1 MTKETI
7 TSMTTTTTDL
17 ARPRVRP
24 LAASLAA
31 PCLAALLALAAA
43 TPARA
48 DLGFEPGSV
57 QLTTSTTQA
66 GGHPDVT
73 TAFSFKTFVDAQNHT
88 VTDGNVKDI
97 QVRLPAGL
105 IGDATAMGRCHRDQL
120 LDGRCPIDSQVG
132 ISTITLD
139 AGQGVVDAHDIPVYN
154 MDPSP
159 GEPATLAQPIQEKI
173 LVPWIEIH
181 VRTGDD
187 YGVTAEL
194 RNLTTSGKTLR
205 AATLTLWGVP
215 ADPSHDGWRAFVP
228 FAAGTGAT
236 SEGVFGASSSADRRP
251 FMINP
256 TACGASLA
264 TTMRAS
270 SWQHPGVFDTA
281 TVTSPA
287 MTRCDRLRFDP
298 SLSVQPQS
306 TQADS
311 PSGYTVDLK
320 VPQNDNPDGL
330 ATATLRKATVALP
343 AGVSVDPSSADGLAA
358 CTPTQIGWL
367 GDSPTHFNADEPRCP
382 DASKIGTVEIATPLL
397 PDHLTGSI
405 YLAKQNDNPFG
416 SLFAIY
422 LVAEADGVLVKLPG
436 KVEPDAVTGQ
446 LKTTFDDN
454 PQLPFSEL
462 TLRFKG
468 GPRAALANPPSCGTF
483 TTTSELTPWSAPD
496 SGPAATPSDS
506 FDITTGCSNLFA
518 PRLSAGVLD
527 PTAGASSPFVFRLTR
542 DDGNQTLSQ
551 IRDVRLPAGLLA
563 SIKGV
568 PLCGD
573 ADAAAGT
580 CDAGS
585 QIGEVTT
592 GAGPGSQ
599 PFYLPGKV
607 FLTTGYKGA
616 PYGLSILVPAIA
628 GPFDLGNVVVRA
640 AVNVDP
646 TTAALS
652 VDADP
657 LPTII
662 DGIPLRLRDIALNIN
677 RPGFMRN
684 PTNCEPA
691 QISANAM
698 STAGT
703 LAAVSNR
710 FRVGHCAA
718 LGFSPRLRMK
728 LTGRGQT
735 TDGRHPAL
743 SATVTQPDGQANLQY
758 VRVKLPLSLAL
769 DPNNSQHVCGYQAG
783 LQDQCPADTIV
794 GHATAVSPLL
804 NRPLTGPVY
813 LVQGIRFDAS
823 GQQRRT
829 LPTLLVPLRGE
840 LAIDLRAQSSVAHG
854 KLVTTF
860 GSIPDAQISSFNLT
874 INGGRKGI
882 LVVTHN
888 QNLCAKKQVSRI
900 AERGQ
905 NGKVR
910 HLDARMQTP
919 CPSKHKSTK
928 KT

>member
-1 MTKETI
+1 MTKEAI
-7 TSMTTTTTDL
+7 TSMTTTTTTDL
-17 ARPRVRP
+17 VRPRTRRV
-24 LAASLAA
+24 AAWLAA
-31 PCLAALLALAAA
+31 PCLAVLLGLAA

-57 QLTTSTTQA
+57 QLTTSTIQA

-97 QVRLPAGL
+97 QVQLPAGV
-105 IGDATAMGRCHRDQL
+105 IGNATAMGRCHRDQL

-132 ISTITLD
+132 IGTITLD
-139 AGQGVVDAHDIPVYN
+139 GGHGVVDAHDIPVYN
-154 MDPSP
+154 IDPAA
-159 GEPATLAQPIQEKI
+159 GEPATLAQPIYPGA
-173 LVPWIEIH
+173 LVPLIEIH

-187 YGVTAEL
+187 YGITAEL
-194 RNLTTSGKTLR
+194 RNLQTSGKTLR

-215 ADPSHDGWRAFVP
+215 ADPSHDGWRGFVP
-228 FAAGTGAT
+228 FT
-236 SEGVFGASSSADRRP
+236 EGVFGASSSADRRP

-256 TACGASLA
+256 TACGAPLT
-264 TTMRAS
+264 TTMRAD

-287 MTRCDRLRFDP
+287 ITRCDRLRFDP

-306 TQADS
+306 SQADS

-367 GDSPTHFNADEPRCP
+367 GDSPTHFSGDEPSCP

-422 LVAEADGVLVKLPG
+422 IVAEADGVLVKLPG
-436 KVEPDAVTGQ
+436 KVDPDAVTGQ

-468 GPRAALANPPSCGTF
+468 GPRAALANPPSCGTY

-496 SGPAATPSDS
+496 SGRAPTPSDS
-506 FDITTGCSNLFA
+506 FQITSGCSGGFA
-518 PRLSAGVLD
+518 PGFSAGVTD
-527 PTAGASSPFVFRLTR
+527 PMAGGSSPFVFRLTR
-542 DDGNQTLSQ
+542 ADGDQFLAG
-551 IRDVRLPAGLLA
+551 IADVHLPAGLLA
-563 SIKGV
+563 SIRGV
-568 PLCGD
+568 PLCGN
-573 ADAAAGT
+573 AEAAAGT

-592 GAGPGSQ
+592 GAGPGSH
-599 PFYLPGKV
+599 PFFLPGKV

-616 PYGLSILVPAIA
+616 PYGLSIVVPAVA
-628 GPFDLGNVVVRA
+628 GPFDLGTVVVRA

-646 TTAALS
+646 TSAALS
-652 VDADP
+652 VDTDP
-657 LPTII
+657 LPTIL

-684 PTNCEPA
+684 PTNCTPA
-691 QISANAM
+691 RLTANAV
-698 STAGT
+698 STTGT
-703 LAAVSNR
+703 VAALSNR
-710 FRVGHCAA
+710 FQVGGCAG
-718 LGFSPRLRMK
+718 LEFSPRLAMR
-728 LTGRGQT
+728 LTGKGQT
-735 TDGRHPAL
+735 TDGKHPAL
-743 SATVTQPDGQANLQY
+743 NVTVTQPGGQANLRSAT
-758 VRVKLPLSLAL
+758 VALPLSLAL
-769 DPNNSQHVCGYQAG
+769 DPDNSQVVCDYNAG
-783 LQDQCPADTIV
+783 LRAQCPANTIV
-794 GHATAVSPLL
+794 GQATAVSPLL

-813 LVQGIRFDAS
+813 LVQGIRLDSS
-823 GQQRRT
+823 GRQRKT

-840 LAIDLRAQSSVAHG
+840 LAIDLRAHTAVVNN

-860 GSIPDAQISSFNLT
+860 PAIPDAQISSFKLT
-874 INGGRKGI
+874 ITGGRKGI
-882 LVVTHN
+882 LVVTHS
-888 QNLCAKKQVSRI
+888 QNLCTRKQVATVRLG
-900 AERGQ
+900 GQ
-905 NGKVR
+905 NGKNDDF
-910 HLDARMQTP
+910 DATMRTP
-919 CPSKHKSTK
+919 CAKHRKGR
-928 KT
+928 